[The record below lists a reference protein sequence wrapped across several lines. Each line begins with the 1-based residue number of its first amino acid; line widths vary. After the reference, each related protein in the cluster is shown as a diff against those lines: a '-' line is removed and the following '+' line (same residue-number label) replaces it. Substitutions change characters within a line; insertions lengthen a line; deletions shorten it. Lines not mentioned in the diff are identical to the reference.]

1 MTHTIAVYYAAR
13 RLVKMLVNRLQQITP
28 IQPIINVELEHC
40 CLSAYLSESH
50 NIMLCSSLK
59 LM

>member
-1 MTHTIAVYYAAR
+1 MTHTIVVYYAAR

-50 NIMLCSSLK
+50 NIMLCGSIN
-59 LM
+59 